1 MPIDNRAALIK
12 GARQCIEQIGY
23 ARTTARDVAAAAGV
37 SLGAIGY
44 HFGSKDELLNEAIAE
59 GFRDWIASFAPLV
72 SESDTQGIGAA
83 ARQAIPQFFRLM
95 ETSRPLLIA
104 FIEAMAQ
111 AEHVPELQA
120 QLAEQYRQSR
130 ATAVDMLTT
139 AMGAELAGAGFDPAT
154 LSSLLLALVDGM
166 IMQYLVDPDAA
177 PGSAQLLALYD
188 TLTGRTAGA
197 AAG

>member
-44 HFGSKDELLNEAIAE
+44 HFGSKEELLNEAIAE
-59 GFRDWIASFAPLV
+59 GFRDWTASFAPLV
-72 SESDTQGIGAA
+72 SESADRGITAVAG
-83 ARQAIPQFFRLM
+83 QAIPQLFRLM

-111 AEHVPELQA
+111 AEHVPALRA

-130 ATAVDMLTT
+130 ATAVEMIASTVGPQLEAACISTATT
-139 AMGAELAGAGFDPAT
+139 G
-154 LSSLLLALVDGM
+154 SLVLALVDGLM
-166 IMQYLVDPDAA
+166 MQYLVDPDSA
-177 PGSAQLLALYD
+177 PGADELMALYD
-188 TLTGRTAGA
+188 TLVGMATDAGSP
-197 AAG
+197 

>member
-44 HFGSKDELLNEAIAE
+44 HFGSKEELLNEAIAE
-59 GFRDWIASFAPLV
+59 GFRDWTASFVPLV
-72 SESDTQGIGAA
+72 SESADRGIDAVA
-83 ARQAIPQFFRLM
+83 SQAIPQLFHLM

-111 AEHVPELQA
+111 AEHVPALRA

-130 ATAVDMLTT
+130 ATAVDMMASTL
-139 AMGAELAGAGFDPAT
+139 GPQLEVAGISPAT
-154 LSSLLLALVDGM
+154 MGSLVLALVDGLM
-166 IMQYLVDPDAA
+166 MQYLVDPDAA
-177 PGSAQLLALYD
+177 PGSAEILALYRA
-188 TLTGRTAGA
+188 LTGADS
-197 AAG
+197 